1 MKSRKASQVTAVIAV
16 AVMVVAGVAV
26 EKLAEGPI
34 TDLYNPVPRGEAVD
48 LSHLDTDTYQVSEVT
63 QAKDGRYVV
72 QSTARGFKSDITVQ
86 TVFSPDASTIESIN
100 IVSQDETDGI
110 GSHITDASFV
120 QEFTSLKAPIMLD
133 GMTVASPAGGTG
145 QQTTGEDEAVLVSNP
160 GVWNASDQ
168 SAEAKSYRALYA
180 AGMTLSRIEGE
191 PIKTPEADLSVE
203 DQTQNKMLAAG
214 LIHPDSAKK
223 TDASQTG
230 NVHRKA
236 ATKSEKVLA
245 AELSVATE
253 EAEATEEKK
262 DENTVVDGV
271 SGATFSSTGVVTAI
285 DNAYFFLTEQVLK

>member
-86 TVFSPDASTIESIN
+86 TVFLPDASTIESIN

-133 GMTVASPAGGTG
+133 GMTVASPKGTG
-145 QQTTGEDEAVLVSNP
+145 QQAAGEEKAVLVSNP
-160 GVWNASDQ
+160 GTWNASDQ

-180 AGMTLSRIEGE
+180 AGMTKSRVDGE

-214 LIHPDSAKK
+214 LIYPDSPKK

-245 AELSVATE
+245 AELSVAQE
-253 EAEATEEKK
+253 EADAKEEKK

-285 DNAYFFLTEQVLK
+285 DHAYFFLTEQVLK